1 MQLKALTSAA
11 LLARA
16 QAFVAP
22 GASKPAL
29 ALRAEEVEAAPV
41 EVAPVAEAAPEA
53 EVVAPVAEV
62 AAVAPEPVLTTPSVR
77 STRAPPRAWDI
88 ALDMPAGISAP
99 FGYFDPAG
107 LGKKVSEQRA
117 KYFRECELK
126 HGRVAMLA
134 AFGFPVAEHFHPL
147 FGGNIDVPSYVA
159 YQQTPLQT
167 FWPVVLLY
175 VGIVEIF
182 SVFTFENPFGKGGF
196 WTLKDDRVRRPRPRL
211 LKRRGTTRRLAPRPR
226 PRAARRPHACVPSQV
241 PGDFGW
247 DPMDFYPT
255 DPQGRIEMQTK
266 ELNNGRV
273 AMIAVAGMVAQE
285 LATGAKLF

>member
-11 LLARA
+11 LLAGA

-22 GASKPAL
+22 GASRPAL

-41 EVAPVAEAAPEA
+41 EAAPVAEAAPEA
-53 EVVAPVAEV
+53 EVVMPVAEV

-88 ALDMPAGISAP
+88 ALDMPAGVSAP

-107 LGKKVSEQRA
+107 LGRKVTEKRA

-196 WTLKDDRVRRPRPRL
+196 WTLKDDRV
-211 LKRRGTTRRLAPRPR
+211 
-226 PRAARRPHACVPSQV
+226 

-247 DPMDFYPT
+247 DPMDMYPT
-255 DPQGRIEMQTK
+255 DPAGRVEMQTK

-273 AMIAVAGMVAQE
+273 AMIAMAGMVAQE

>member
-11 LLARA
+11 LLAGA
-16 QAFVAP
+16 QALVAP
-22 GASKPAL
+22 GASKPTL
-29 ALRAEEVEAAPV
+29 ALRAEEGE
-41 EVAPVAEAAPEA
+41 APVAEAAPVEA
-53 EVVAPVAEV
+53 APEADVVAPVVAEV
-62 AAVAPEPVLTTPSVR
+62 AAVAPEPVLTTPSVK

-147 FGGNIDVPSYVA
+147 FGGNIDVPSYIA

-211 LKRRGTTRRLAPRPR
+211 RELAYISCSRV
-226 PRAARRPHACVPSQV
+226 ARRPHACVPSQV

-255 DPQGRIEMQTK
+255 DPAGRVEMQTK

-273 AMIAVAGMVAQE
+273 AMIAIAGMVAQE